1 VVPDAARLVGAAARR
16 DVPLMRALVTGAG
29 GSLGRE
35 LATVLA
41 ASPAYDDVVALA
53 RADLDVTDAHAVTRA
68 VAAAAP
74 DVVVNAAAY
83 TGVDAAETDEAAAA
97 EVNTR
102 APALLAEAC
111 ARQGAL
117 LVHVSTDY
125 VFAGDAAAPY
135 DVDAPV
141 APRTAYGRTKAAGEG
156 EVRRRLPTARIVRT
170 AWLYGAG
177 GPSFVRTLGRRAV
190 AGEPARVVDDQVGSP
205 TWTRDLAER
214 LALAPSAPP
223 GTYHLAGAGGTT
235 WFGLARAVY
244 AEVGADPVLV
254 SPCTTADMPR
264 PAPRPAHSALTDRA
278 WRAAGLPGMPG
289 WRESLATAFVT
300 DRQGLLGS
308 D

>member
-1 VVPDAARLVGAAARR
+1 
-16 DVPLMRALVTGAG
+16 MRALVTGAG

-35 LATVLA
+35 LAAVLD
-41 ASPAYDDVVALA
+41 ASPRYDEVVALG
-53 RADLDVTDAHAVTRA
+53 RADLDVTDARAVAGA

-74 DVVVNAAAY
+74 DVVLNAAAY
-83 TGVDAAETDEAAAA
+83 TAVDAAEADEAAAA

-111 ARQGAL
+111 ARQGSL
-117 LVHVSTDY
+117 LVHLSTDY
-125 VFAGDAAAPY
+125 VFAGDATALY

-141 APRTAYGRTKAAGEG
+141 APRTAYGRTKAAGED
-156 EVRRRLPTARIVRT
+156 EVRRRLPAARIVRT

-177 GPSFVRTLGRRAV
+177 GPSFVRTLGRRAL
-190 AGEPARVVDDQVGSP
+190 AGEPARVVDDQAGSP

-223 GTYHLAGAGGTT
+223 GTYHLAGAGVTT

-244 AEVGADPVLV
+244 AEVGADPALV
-254 SPCTTADMPR
+254 SPCTTRDVPR
-264 PAPRPAHSALTDRA
+264 PAPRPPYSALTDRA
-278 WRAAGLPGMPG
+278 WRAAGLPGMPD
-289 WRESLATAFVT
+289 WRQSLAAAFAG
-300 DRQGLLGS
+300 DRQGLLGL